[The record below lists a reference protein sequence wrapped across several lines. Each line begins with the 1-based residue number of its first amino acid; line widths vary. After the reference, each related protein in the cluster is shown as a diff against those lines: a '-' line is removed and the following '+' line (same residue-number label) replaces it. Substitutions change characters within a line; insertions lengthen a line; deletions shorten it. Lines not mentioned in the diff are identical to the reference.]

1 MKIQSLLQV
10 VVVKICIFYFQE
22 DFEETLHAQIEA
34 ALKKKSTKPLV
45 ESMSRMLLSEGDRGG
60 SGDSADDPT
69 DVKPNKVN
77 KTGLLMDWLHL
88 LDPELTQA
96 SHDVKQK
103 LLFGKGR
110 KLSVTISKRLACER
124 LDTNSYSGPNLN
136 YTQPGF

>member
-1 MKIQSLLQV
+1 MKIQSLLQALV
-10 VVVKICIFYFQE
+10 VQICVLYFQE
-22 DFEETLHAQIEA
+22 DFEETLQAQIEA

-45 ESMSRMLLSEGDRGG
+45 ESMSRMLLSEGGRGG

-110 KLSVTISKRLACER
+110 NLSVTIHSQKLS
-124 LDTNSYSGPNLN
+124 L
-136 YTQPGF
+136 

>member
-1 MKIQSLLQV
+1 MKIQSFLQV
-10 VVVKICIFYFQE
+10 LVVKICILYFQE

-45 ESMSRMLLSEGDRGG
+45 ESMSRMLLSEGGRGG

-110 KLSVTISKRLACER
+110 KLSVNIPKSLACEI

-136 YTQPGF
+136 

>member
-1 MKIQSLLQV
+1 MRCLFL
-10 VVVKICIFYFQE
+10 QE

-45 ESMSRMLLSEGDRGG
+45 ESMSRMLLSEGGRGG
-60 SGDSADDPT
+60 SDSAEDAT

-103 LLFGKGR
+103 LLFGKGK
-110 KLSVTISKRLACER
+110 KLSSTL
-124 LDTNSYSGPNLN
+124 NSTS
-136 YTQPGF
+136 

>member
-1 MKIQSLLQV
+1 MKIQSLPQV
-10 VVVKICIFYFQE
+10 AVVQICIFYFQE

-45 ESMSRMLLSEGDRGG
+45 ESMSRMLLSEGGRGG
-60 SGDSADDPT
+60 AGDSADDPT

-110 KLSVTISKRLACER
+110 KLSVTIPKILLSL
-124 LDTNSYSGPNLN
+124 
-136 YTQPGF
+136 